1 MSDTS
6 TGRAWRGGQ
15 WFRRFWYGVRG
26 DVDAAWNAYF
36 EKDPRCANVNMVIDL
51 VFGHGVRHRVA
62 STVLDVTWTDPLNSA
77 TVSRFQVVTGIVE
90 EPAITFSY
98 TLGSGASVARSLAF
112 QVVMPPHFNPW
123 AVVRQHGRM
132 LAGVAEVSLLG
143 EGMDWSSRLVIMR
156 GDMTGGV
163 TFGVAKE
170 VLTLTVTDP
179 KLTADIGITDV
190 ITDLVRFP
198 DLPDSSVGRRYPL
211 ALNSPQ
217 RVPLLRLTATT
228 PPTFMVTFGHGS
240 SVTAAFVD
248 GTSYL
253 SGSGVYPWTVQY
265 LYDELGTPY
274 TALVF
279 GAGSGTWEDGTEVH
293 ASIEPAA
300 GTSSRDLIETCQYL
314 VSQWSLLGPTGLN
327 AASCARAQSL
337 LPTREAP
344 GVYINASGEQDATGA
359 LSYIEQSLGGS
370 FPFLSW
376 AWQINGYGPVITDR
390 SGVALMK
397 LTVGQGRIFKRS
409 TPWQEVATGSVV
421 NWMTLRYYFN
431 PMTDTYERVLE
442 RNPNNSPICEL
453 SENQVG
459 PRVGTPLESVILQ
472 SDTEAQAAAD
482 WLVRHVTTPAYRV
495 QHPCSAELA
504 LRLRLGDRIDLVDPD
519 IEGSDVRPVR
529 ATVLV
534 TTYSKGGCS
543 VDLLLWPMWT
553 ALAASSNT
561 PIDVTA

>member
-1 MSDTS
+1 MSDSGS
-6 TGRAWRGGQ
+6 TGRAQRGSE
-15 WFRRFWYGVRG
+15 WFRRYWYGVRG
-26 DVDAAWNAYF
+26 DIDAVWHEYL
-36 EKDPRCANVNMVIDL
+36 KRDPKCSNVNMVVDL
-51 VFGHGVRHRVA
+51 VFGHGLRHRVA

-77 TVSRFQVVTGIVE
+77 SSTSFRVMPGMVE

-98 TLGSGASVARSLAF
+98 TLGSGASVSRSLAF
-112 QVVMPPHFNPW
+112 QIVMPQLNPW
-123 AVVRQHGRM
+123 TVLRQHGRM

-143 EGMDWSSRLVIMR
+143 DGMNWSSRLVIMR

-163 TFGVAKE
+163 IFGAPQE
-170 VLTLTVTDP
+170 TISLTVTDP

-190 ITDLVRFP
+190 ITDVNRFS
-198 DLPDSSVGRRYPL
+198 DLPDGSVGRRFPL
-211 ALNSPQ
+211 ALNSPS
-217 RVPLLRLTATT
+217 RVPLLRLTATA
-228 PPTFMVTFGHGS
+228 PPTFMVTFGHASDVGVVLVD
-240 SVTAAFVD
+240 SVA
-248 GTSYL
+248 YL
-253 SGSGVYPWTVQY
+253 TGSGVYPWTVQY

-279 GAGSGTWEDGTEVH
+279 SAGSGTWEDGTEVH
-293 ASIEPAA
+293 VNIEPAA
-300 GTSSRDLIETCQYL
+300 GGQTRDLIETCQYL

-344 GVYINASGEQDATGA
+344 GIYINASGEQDATGA

-390 SGVALMK
+390 SGVAVMK

-431 PMTDTYERVLE
+431 SVTSTYERVLE

-453 SENQVG
+453 SEQQVG
-459 PRVGTPLESVILQ
+459 PRVASPLESVILQ
-472 SDTEAQAAAD
+472 SDTEAAAAAD

-495 QHPCSAELA
+495 QHPCAAELA

-519 IEGSDVRPVR
+519 IEGSDTNPVR

-534 TTYSKGGCS
+534 VTYSKGGCS

-553 ALAASSNT
+553 ALAASSNA
-561 PIDVTA
+561 PIDLTA